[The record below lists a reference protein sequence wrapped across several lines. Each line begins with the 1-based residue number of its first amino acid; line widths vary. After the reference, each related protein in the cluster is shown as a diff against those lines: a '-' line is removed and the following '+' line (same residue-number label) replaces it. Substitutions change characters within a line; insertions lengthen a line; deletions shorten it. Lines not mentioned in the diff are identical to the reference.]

1 MNNKR
6 VYMDYAATTY
16 VKPDVLKEMLPYF
29 TEKFGN
35 ASSLYSFSDETKE
48 AIILARVKVATAINA
63 DKSEI
68 YFTSGGSESDNWAI
82 KGIAEAHKSKGNHI
96 ITTKIEHHAVINTC
110 KYLEK
115 NGFEVTY
122 LPVNDKGF
130 INIEDLISAITGKT
144 ILVSIMFA
152 NNEIGTIQPI
162 KEIGKLCRDKGI
174 IFHTDA
180 VQAAGH
186 VKIDVEDM
194 NIDLL
199 SMAAHKFYGPKG
211 IGVLYV
217 RRGVKLENL
226 IHGGAQERGK
236 RASTENIASIVGI
249 GKAIEIA
256 TGEMNT
262 ESQRLEELNEKLT
275 KGIMEKIPYAKI
287 NGSAGNKRLPGNVN
301 VSFSGVEGEALL
313 LDLDS
318 CGIYASTGSACA
330 SGSMEP
336 SHVLMAIGLSPELAH
351 GSLRLTIGAGTTET
365 DVDYVMEKLPA
376 IVKRIRGILPQFKIQ
391 Y

>member
-1 MNNKR
+1 
-6 VYMDYAATTY
+6 
-16 VKPDVLKEMLPYF
+16 LGIHL
-29 TEKFGN
+29 
-35 ASSLYSFSDETKE
+35 
-48 AIILARVKVATAINA
+48 ATAINA

-82 KGIAEAHKSKGNHI
+82 KGIAQANKSKGNHI

-122 LPVNDKGF
+122 LPVDEKGF
-130 INIEDLISAITGKT
+130 INMEDLKCAITDRT

-152 NNEIGTIQPI
+152 NNEIGTIEPI
-162 KEIGKLCRDKGI
+162 REIGELCREKGI
-174 IFHTDA
+174 VFHTDA

-186 VKIDVEDM
+186 VKIDVEEM

-236 RASTENIASIVGI
+236 RGSTENIASIVGI
-249 GKAIEIA
+249 GKAIEIS
-256 TGEMNT
+256 TGEMKT
-262 ESQRLEELNEKLT
+262 EAQRLKGLSTKLT
-275 KGIMEKIPYAKI
+275 KGIIEKIPYVKI
-287 NGSAGNKRLPGNVN
+287 NGSDGNKRLPGNVN
-301 VSFSGVEGEALL
+301 LSFRSVEGEALL

-330 SGSMEP
+330 SGSIEP
-336 SHVLMAIGLSPELAH
+336 SHVLLAIGLSPEDAH
-351 GSLRLTIGAGTTET
+351 GSLRLTMGTWTTEA
-365 DVDYVMEKLPA
+365 DVDYVIEKLPA
-376 IVKRIRGILPQFKIQ
+376 IIKRIREISPQFKIQ